1 LLKHGNGYA
10 GIFIEPLVQG
20 SAGMR
25 MCRPEFL
32 RAIAQMARQY
42 NVLLIYD
49 EVMTGFGR
57 TGELFASLKSGT
69 APDILCLSKGLS
81 GGCLPLSVTM
91 ASEDIYQAFW
101 RDESD
106 KAFFHGHSYTGN
118 PLACAVS
125 VASLELLEQ
134 NPNAYQGMEKLHH
147 KYLNQW
153 LIDHPKLERIRTC
166 GTIAAMDVKTESVSG
181 YFNNIGPV
189 LKARFLEAGF
199 LLRPLG
205 NTLYVMPPYCISPD
219 ELESI
224 YRVIRQVLDT
234 L

>member
-1 LLKHGNGYA
+1 L
-10 GIFIEPLVQG
+10 Q
-20 SAGMR
+20 
-25 MCRPEFL
+25 
-32 RAIAQMARQY
+32 AIAQVARHF

-57 TGELFASLKSGT
+57 TGELFASVKSAT
-69 APDILCLSKGLS
+69 KPDILCLSKGLS
-81 GGCLPLSVTM
+81 GGCLPIAVTM

-101 RDESD
+101 RDEPD
-106 KAFFHGHSYTGN
+106 KAFFHSHSYTGN

-134 NPNAYQGMEKLHH
+134 NPNVYQGMEKLHRQ
-147 KYLNQW
+147 YLNQW
-153 LIDHPKLERIRTC
+153 LSNHPKLERIRTC

-181 YFNNIGPV
+181 YFNDIAPV

-205 NTLYVMPPYCISPD
+205 NTLYLMPPYCISPD